1 MNSRRVV
8 ITGMGAVT
16 PLGNDVPTFWSHL
29 IAGKS
34 GIGPVTAFDTTAYDC
49 KIAGEVKDF
58 DPARHFNNPKD
69 ARRADRYTHMAM
81 AAAKEAYAQAG
92 LANSSFDPT
101 RAGVV
106 FGSGIG
112 GLKSLSDQHEILLQK
127 GPGRISP
134 FMIPMMIS
142 NIASGI
148 IAMEIQFSGPNYAVV
163 TACATGAQCIG
174 EAWRLIRDHEADIIL
189 AGGSEAAVVP
199 LGLSGFAAMKAL
211 SLRNDA
217 PEKASRPFD
226 KDRDGFVLA
235 EGAGAVILEEYEHAR
250 RRGAEILAEITGY
263 GLSADAYHMTAP
275 DPEGRGAARA
285 MKHALQRAQLNPE
298 AIGYINAHGTSTPQ
312 GDVCETLAIKSILG
326 DHARKVPISSTK
338 SMTGHTLGA
347 AGAIELIAC
356 VQAIR
361 TGVLPPTIN
370 LDNPDPEC
378 DLDYIPHTAREV
390 PITTAMSNSFG
401 FGGHNA
407 ALIVQKV

>member
-1 MNSRRVV
+1 
-8 ITGMGAVT
+8 MGAVT
-16 PLGNDVPTFWSHL
+16 PLGNDVPSFWRQL
-29 IAGKS
+29 VAGKS
-34 GIGPVTAFDTTAYDC
+34 GISRVTAFDTTEYEC

-58 DPARHFNNPKD
+58 NPSDHFNNPKD

-101 RAGVV
+101 RAGVI

-127 GPGRISP
+127 GPSRISP

-148 IAMEIQFSGPNYAVV
+148 IAMELQFSGPNYAVV
-163 TACATGAQCIG
+163 SACATAAQCIG
-174 EAWRLIRDHEADIIL
+174 EAWRLIRDEEAEIIL

-211 SLRNDA
+211 SLRNGA

-250 RRGAEILAEITGY
+250 RRGAAILAELSGY
-263 GLSADAYHMTAP
+263 GLSADAYHVTAP

-285 MKHALQRAQLNPE
+285 MKHALERAQLSPE

-312 GDVCETLAIKSILG
+312 GDVCETLAIKTIFG
-326 DHARKVPISSTK
+326 ERARRIPVSSTK

-356 VQAIR
+356 VQALR

-370 LDNPDPEC
+370 LDNPDPDC
-378 DLDYIPHTAREV
+378 DLDYIPHTARQV
-390 PITTAMSNSFG
+390 PITAAMSNSFG

-407 ALIVQKV
+407 ALIVQKI

>member
-1 MNSRRVV
+1 MSSRRVV
-8 ITGMGAVT
+8 ITGMGAIT

-29 IAGKS
+29 VAGKS
-34 GIGPVTAFDTTAYDC
+34 GIGTVTAFDTTAYDC
-49 KIAGEVKDF
+49 KIGGEVRDF
-58 DPARHFNNPKD
+58 DPTKHFNNPKD

-101 RAGVV
+101 RAGVIY
-106 FGSGIG
+106 GSGIG
-112 GLKSLSDQHEILLQK
+112 GLKSLSDQHENLLQK

-148 IAMEIQFSGPNYAVV
+148 IAMELQFSGPNYAVV
-163 TACATGAQCIG
+163 TACATAAQCIG
-174 EAWRLIRDHEADIIL
+174 EAWRLIRDNEADLIL
-189 AGGSEAAVVP
+189 AGGSEAAIVP
-199 LGLSGFAAMKAL
+199 LGLGGFAAMRAL
-211 SLRNDA
+211 SLRNDE

-235 EGAGAVILEEYEHAR
+235 EGAGAVMIEEYEHAR
-250 RRGAEILAEITGY
+250 RRGAAILAEITGY

-285 MKHALQRAQLNPE
+285 MKNALRHAQLNPE

-312 GDVCETLAIKSILG
+312 GDFCETLAIKSIFG

-378 DLDYIPHTAREV
+378 DLDYIPHTARQV
-390 PITTAMSNSFG
+390 PITAAMSNSFG

-407 ALIVQKV
+407 ALIVQKI

>member
-1 MNSRRVV
+1 MNTRRVV

-16 PLGNDVPTFWSHL
+16 PIGNDVPTFWSNL

-34 GIGPVTAFDTTAYDC
+34 GIGHVTAFDTTTYDC
-49 KIAGEVKDF
+49 KIGGEVKNF
-58 DPARHFNNPKD
+58 DPSIHFSNPKD

-81 AAAKEAYAQAG
+81 ASAKEAYAQSA
-92 LANSSFDPT
+92 LAQSSYDPT
-101 RAGVV
+101 RAGVIY
-106 FGSGIG
+106 GSGIG

-174 EAWRLIRDHEADIIL
+174 EAWRLIRDDEADIIL

-199 LGLSGFAAMKAL
+199 LGLGGFAAMRAL

-235 EGAGAVILEEYEHAR
+235 EGAGALILEEYEHAR
-250 RRGAEILAEITGY
+250 RRGANILAEITGY
-263 GLSADAYHMTAP
+263 GLSADAYHMTSP

-285 MKHALQRAQLNPE
+285 MKNALRHARLNPE
-298 AIGYINAHGTSTPQ
+298 DLGYINAHGTSTPQ
-312 GDVCETLAIKSILG
+312 GDICETLAIKAILG
-326 DHARKVPISSTK
+326 EYARKVPISSTK

-361 TGVLPPTIN
+361 TSTLPPTIN

-378 DLDYIPHTAREV
+378 DLDYIPNTARSAT
-390 PITTAMSNSFG
+390 ITTAMSNSFG

-407 ALIVQKV
+407 AIIVQKI